1 MFSHAIE
8 SVMFRLVSDV
18 LVCVYLSSIAHQVHW
33 YDLYM
38 YTPLQIHLSPSM
50 ARIPRFV
57 RLGDQVVTVFNANI
71 VTYSRTLL
79 IIPIAWCLK

>member
-1 MFSHAIE
+1 
-8 SVMFRLVSDV
+8 
-18 LVCVYLSSIAHQVHW
+18 
-33 YDLYM
+33 
-38 YTPLQIHLSPSM
+38 M

-57 RLGDQVVTVFNANI
+57 RLGDQVFTVFNANI